1 MVIQQRTSD
10 WTAALEAAD
19 GPDSRSAAAVR
30 VFADRM
36 LDEQQALAQAIE
48 RLNRTLESLLS
59 PRPVTPIERHPSIG
73 QVRTLPAVSSGGP
86 PKEANPARPPTLAV
100 YCLGAFQ
107 LLEGGGSTVAW
118 RAGKART
125 LFQYLVNHRGRPI
138 AREVL
143 MEALW
148 PDADDLPAGATL
160 KVVVYRLRKALGP
173 VGKHVAIQAGEEGYQ
188 LDAGDLWLDV
198 DEFQR
203 LCTLGRRQEAE
214 GRAVEAVASY
224 ARAAA
229 LYRGDFLEE
238 ISDEWVVLRRER
250 LKDQYLLVL
259 ARLMDAALSA
269 GQYDECIERCQQI
282 LTHDRCREQA
292 YRALMLCHARLGH
305 RSRVRRW
312 YQVCAQTL
320 RTELD
325 VAPEPATEETYLYA
339 MRGELI
345 PSLLPVHPDESP
357 SGNRGV
363 SRLR

>member
-10 WTAALEAAD
+10 WTAAVEAAE
-19 GPDSRSAAAVR
+19 GPDTRSAAAVR

-48 RLNRTLESLLS
+48 RLNSTLESLLA
-59 PRPVTPIERHPSIG
+59 PRSVAPVERHPSLG
-73 QVRTLPAVSSGGP
+73 QLRPLPTLGSGGLP
-86 PKEANPARPPTLAV
+86 REASTRPPALAV

-107 LLEGGGSTVAW
+107 LLEGSGSAVAW

-138 AREVL
+138 AREIL

-148 PDADDLPAGATL
+148 PDGDDLPAGATL
-160 KVVVYRLRKALGP
+160 KVVVYRLRKALGH

-198 DEFQR
+198 EEFER
-203 LCTLGRRQEAE
+203 WCTLGRRQEAE
-214 GRAVEAVASY
+214 GRAVDAVASY

-259 ARLMDAALSA
+259 ARLMDAALAA
-269 GQYDECIERCQQI
+269 GQYDECIECCQQI

-292 YRALMLCHARLGH
+292 YRALMICHARLGH

-312 YQVCAQTL
+312 YQVCVQTL

-325 VAPEPATEETYLYA
+325 VDPEPATEETYVYA
-339 MRGELI
+339 MRGEVL
-345 PSLLPVHPDESP
+345 PTLGPVHPVESP
-357 SGNRGV
+357 PGNRGV
-363 SRLR
+363 SRLG